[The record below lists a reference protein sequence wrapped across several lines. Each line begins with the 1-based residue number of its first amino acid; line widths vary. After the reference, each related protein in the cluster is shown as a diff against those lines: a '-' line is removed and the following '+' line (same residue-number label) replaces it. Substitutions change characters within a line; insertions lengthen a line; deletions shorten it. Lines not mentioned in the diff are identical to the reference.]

1 MARGAL
7 KDIIVAFAAIFT
19 LLLAHSAINLSS
31 ISSGQKFLF
40 NVILGAASVCVLVAV
55 IVASSVRQRIYDD
68 NLKLQ
73 QEMQE

>member
-7 KDIIVAFAAIFT
+7 KDIIVGFAAIFT
-19 LLLAHSAINLSS
+19 LLLAHFVINLSS
-31 ISSGQKFLF
+31 IGIEQKFIL

-55 IVASSVRQRIYDD
+55 TFASSIRQWIYDD